1 MLAAMDRFLAVEAF
15 HFGFELG
22 VGDRIVES
30 FNAVDKGFF
39 ADGEAN
45 AHAVKEGGFK
55 RVVIQPVGT
64 ELAG

>member
-1 MLAAMDRFLAVEAF
+1 MDRFLTIEAF

-22 VGDRIVES
+22 VGYCTVEG
-30 FNAVDKGFF
+30 FNTVDKGFF

-45 AHAVKEGGFK
+45 AHAIKEGSFK